1 MSVQAQNYLSIAI
14 AVTLA
19 GINAITAIDPTALGI
34 GSIAVR
40 WLGILGIMLA
50 ALQPFL
56 HQVTGP
62 RLKGEEG

>member
-1 MSVQAQNYLSIAI
+1 MSVQAQNILSIVI
-14 AVTLA
+14 AVMLA
-19 GINAITAIDPTALGI
+19 GINAITVLDPTALEI
-34 GSIAVR
+34 SPVVVR

-62 RLKGEEG
+62 RLKGEEN